1 MKLKSKITII
11 GTSKGLI
18 IPHTILKSLDLK
30 SGDEILLDIVD
41 NKIVI
46 EKK

>member
-1 MKLKSKITII
+1 MKLKSKITVI

-18 IPHTILKSLDLK
+18 IPHTILKSLELK
-30 SGDEILLDIVD
+30 LGDEILIDIID
-41 NKIVI
+41 NKILI